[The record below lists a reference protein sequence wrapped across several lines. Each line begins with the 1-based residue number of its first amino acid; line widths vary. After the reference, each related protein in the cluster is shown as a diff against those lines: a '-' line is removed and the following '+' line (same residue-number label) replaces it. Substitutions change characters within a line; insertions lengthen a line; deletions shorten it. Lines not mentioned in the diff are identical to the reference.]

1 MTRNLRLTLAFVLAL
16 AACRDAAAPSG
27 LTAARRERVPTP
39 PESSTPAAHVLQQ
52 SPTAP
57 ALEHYVTSFW
67 LRKGREATIRV
78 NYQPAGGQL
87 VGQPFLRFNVP
98 KQSLEAGGGGAPLKP
113 GDSVLVT
120 LTIDPREFSVGF
132 EPSGVRFSSQFPAEL
147 AFWYAN
153 ANPDLTG
160 DGVVDGA
167 DAAGMQQISVW
178 YKARTWSKLTSL
190 NDTQQRYVQT
200 ELGHFSEY
208 AVSW

>member
-27 LTAARRERVPTP
+27 LTARRERLPRP
-39 PESSTPAAHVLQQ
+39 PETFTAAAHVLQQ
-52 SPTAP
+52 SSTAP
-57 ALEHYVTSFW
+57 ALENHVRSFW
-67 LRKGREATIRV
+67 LYKGREATIRV

-120 LTIDPREFSVGF
+120 LTIDPLEFSVGF
-132 EPSGVRFSSQFPAEL
+132 EPSGVQFSSQFPAEL

-153 ANPDLTG
+153 ANLDLTG

-167 DAAGMQQISVW
+167 DAAGMQQIALW
-178 YKARTWSKLTSL
+178 YKGRSWSKLTSL
-190 NDTQQRYVQT
+190 NDIQQRYVQG